1 MWPHTQ
7 RSHRDSALEGWRPG
21 RRPGRGRAGLE
32 TKDSRARPPA
42 AAAHLPGGPGPLP
55 SPPLP
60 EAAAA
65 GGCCRAGWA
74 LGGGRW
80 LSPPLRPHPLSH
92 PLPATAELEPPPSR
106 APLRLRPARCS
117 AFASHS
123 PRSWEP
129 GEFARHRLPGILP
142 AAPHAPI
149 PTTSTGGKEN
159 QTVTGWSLVLSR
171 PP

>member
-7 RSHRDSALEGWRPG
+7 RSHGDSALEGWRPG
-21 RRPGRGRAGLE
+21 PGRAGLE
-32 TKDSRARPPA
+32 TKDSRTRPPA
-42 AAAHLPGGPGPLP
+42 AAPHLPGGLGPLP
-55 SPPLP
+55 SP

-92 PLPATAELEPPPSR
+92 PLPATAAAQPR
-106 APLRLRPARCS
+106 ASAPAPARCS

-123 PRSWEP
+123 PRRWGS
-129 GEFARHRLPGILP
+129 GELTRHRLLGIVPP
-142 AAPHAPI
+142 APR
-149 PTTSTGGKEN
+149 S
-159 QTVTGWSLVLSR
+159 
-171 PP
+171 PPQPVSVQP